1 MMKRNAKL
9 WLSAGLVAAMAA
21 AGSAMA
27 ADNPPAAPA
36 DDGTGQQVQSAPQ
49 PVPGTGPQFGKG
61 KGFGQAQPGQGQLQ
75 GLGQGTRQ
83 GQGQGMGQ
91 RQGRMMQGMSNK
103 QGQFQGLAPGMQ
115 NRMQGNAELLS
126 LLKIDQA
133 ALQQE
138 HQSGKSLVEIA
149 EERGISEQQVM
160 DVILEQRAA
169 NIDSALAAGR
179 ITKERAEEIKAALT
193 DQVKQMVNSKDCTPG
208 SNGMRLGQPNNTQQQ

>member
-61 KGFGQAQPGQGQLQ
+61 KGFGQAQPGQGQL
-75 GLGQGTRQ
+75 
-83 GQGQGMGQ
+83 
-91 RQGRMMQGMSNK
+91 
-103 QGQFQGLAPGMQ
+103 QGLAPGMQ

-179 ITKERAEEIKAALT
+179 ITKERAEEIKTALT

-208 SNGMRLGQPNNTQQQ
+208 NNGMRLGQPNNTQQQ